1 MESEKYLKPHQY
13 YVDRYDLWTIEKCL
27 DVIDTFQKVYKECLV
42 AEELKDLSQEEKAR
56 STNQM
61 LGWDLFVLK
70 TREYEKKEEKIK
82 KWMEEDRKEQD
93 KYDNTPEPQGIRCTD
108 CSGSMHSTF
117 KTTHNDTGEPSRML
131 FFFTCSSCDKRRAV
145 WENGEEWESKPQL
158 CQKCNKEVESSEKR
172 DGDVITWT
180 VTCSSCGFTE
190 STVDDLGKSRK
201 EREESEKKDALLLE
215 KFRSEFCLSEKQGK
229 ENVATLESMRVADV
243 VYEEELQKYDGPAYQ
258 QSAELNRINTIELEK
273 RLGEPLAKENYV
285 KFALDKPEE
294 GRFFIIPFSVQDA
307 DSSRKE
313 NDSVHNLEKLLK
325 ESLKDTNWRLMSG
338 HISYRLG
345 YISGRIRGY
354 ESDEDLMQLYK
365 KDEEKKSSKID
376 DAMRQKYEY
385 SSWVKLARIGA
396 KHKGIENLRKRR
408 LEKEP
413 EGFFL
418 EVSEGPIRCGICD
431 QSVPGNASWWTLDG
445 ITCADCH
452 RNIKEGVIPD
462 LTKYKDDTWFSGY
475 DMKSKY
481 SIPPMTRKKLE
492 RQGLFRGRELKKSDG
507 SAYYTVYLVEDNEEF
522 FKEHPPKPELDIK
535 MEWGEE
541 GKIMVSAKKIEYPE
555 DAAKKLEKEKKK
567 KARKAKK

>member
-1 MESEKYLKPHQY
+1 M
-13 YVDRYDLWTIEKCL
+13 
-27 DVIDTFQKVYKECLV
+27 
-42 AEELKDLSQEEKAR
+42 
-56 STNQM
+56 
-61 LGWDLFVLK
+61 
-70 TREYEKKEEKIK
+70 
-82 KWMEEDRKEQD
+82 
-93 KYDNTPEPQGIRCTD
+93 
-108 CSGSMHSTF
+108 
-117 KTTHNDTGEPSRML
+117 
-131 FFFTCSSCDKRRAV
+131 
-145 WENGEEWESKPQL
+145 
-158 CQKCNKEVESSEKR
+158 
-172 DGDVITWT
+172 
-180 VTCSSCGFTE
+180 
-190 STVDDLGKSRK
+190 
-201 EREESEKKDALLLE
+201 
-215 KFRSEFCLSEKQGK
+215 
-229 ENVATLESMRVADV
+229 
-243 VYEEELQKYDGPAYQ
+243 
-258 QSAELNRINTIELEK
+258 ELEK
-273 RLGEPLAKENYV
+273 RLSEPLAKANYV

-294 GRFFIIPFSVQDA
+294 GRFFIVPFSVQDA
-307 DSSRKE
+307 NSSRKE
-313 NDSVHNLEKLLK
+313 NDSVHTLQKLLK
-325 ESLKDTNWRLMSG
+325 DSLKDTNWRLMSD
-338 HISYRLG
+338 HLSYRLG

-365 KDEEKKSSKID
+365 KDEEKRSSKID

-481 SIPPMTRKKLE
+481 SIQPMTRKKLE

-507 SAYYTVYLVEDNEEF
+507 SAYYTVYLVEDNEKF

-535 MEWGEE
+535 MEWGED
-541 GKIMVSAKKIEYPE
+541 GKIMVGVTKIEYPE
-555 DAAKKLEKEKKK
+555 DVAKKLEKEKKK
-567 KARKAKK
+567 NARKAKK